1 MPPAVA
7 HLSRTLIA
15 LLAISFLC
23 ACSLRPQPEPPPA
36 QPHVVP
42 TLLSAEPAS
51 PAAMTGGSLSGAPG
65 AVSPGATIRAYN
77 LDTSLPPSETIA
89 APDGSF
95 EMLLDMLPGDE
106 VRLQATLD
114 GARSKPL
121 DVVIG
126 ETVGVPS
133 PASRP
138 FAACLTT
145 ADEISFGVIPQ
156 GSDVDRS
163 VTLSN
168 ACAVDVTLS
177 AIEMRRPVAGLGVVT
192 DALPIVVEAGS
203 SYAWTVRVQVPPGT
217 SGEIEDV
224 LIVEVDAPERNRR
237 PVTLRAD
244 VEP

>member
-15 LLAISFLC
+15 LLAVSFLC

-36 QPHVVP
+36 QPDVVP
-42 TLLSAEPAS
+42 ALLSAEPAS

-65 AVSPGATIRAYN
+65 AVSPGATLRAYN
-77 LDTSLPPSETIA
+77 LDTSQPPSETIA

-95 EMLLDMLPGDE
+95 QMLLDMLPGDE
-106 VRLQATLD
+106 IRLQATLE

-126 ETVGVPS
+126 EIVGVPS
-133 PASRP
+133 PAPRP

-145 ADEISFGVIPQ
+145 ADEISFGVLPQ
-156 GSDVDRS
+156 GSDVERS

-168 ACAVDVTLS
+168 ACEVDITLS

-192 DALPIVVEAGS
+192 DAPPIVLEAGS

-224 LIVEVDAPERNRR
+224 LIVEVDAPERDRR
-237 PVTLRAD
+237 PMMLRAD